1 MIARFEFTAIIQ
13 SHNFKRVTM
22 PVNEKPVKTSFF
34 KSGISEL
41 VDEWAG
47 KNHTTRHKAAMQ
59 IISASIGG
67 EVKVAFDDHNI
78 IAHLPEP
85 YVQGCYD
92 SGKDDCAIIANCV
105 KIGLQKLSK

>member
-1 MIARFEFTAIIQ
+1 
-13 SHNFKRVTM
+13 M
-22 PVNEKPVKTSFF
+22 PVNEKQIKTSFF

-67 EVKVAFDDHNI
+67 EVKVTFDDHSI
-78 IAHLPEP
+78 IANLPEQ

-92 SGKDDCAIIANCV
+92 AGKDDSAIIAYCI